1 MSGKNIIIAMAAVLA
16 CAALQSCGNRLQ
28 DVPAEEY
35 ESVADTLAVNE
46 LGICDSDYDV
56 EYETVGRGDFFAQIM
71 NSYGVSN
78 AEVLKITEAMK
89 GVFDVRDIRV
99 GNDYSVYISKKDSLM
114 DYWVYGI
121 DRKRHLV
128 LKLRDSVTANIV
140 EKQTVAV
147 PKFTDVTINNSLWYD
162 MVQSGASP
170 LLIMKLSDIYAWT
183 VDFFALQKG
192 DSFKIIYDEIL
203 CDGELFDIGDVR
215 YVEFVHD
222 GEKYPSVMF
231 DQGDGGNV
239 FWNDKG
245 ESMRKAFLKAPLNYS
260 RVSSGFSYAR
270 RHPVTRKVQP
280 HTGVDYAAPAGT
292 PVMTIGDGVVVERQ
306 YKGANG
312 NIVKIR
318 HNSVYTS
325 AYLHLSRFAK
335 GLKVGQRV
343 RQGQVI
349 GYVGSTGRST
359 GPHLDFRIWKNGTP
373 INPLKMESPSAEPL
387 KKENMDAFMSVLK
400 QYESSID
407 SLYADELYVKAMSRL
422 SLSLSD
428 DVEAVSE
435 GEDK

>member
-1 MSGKNIIIAMAAVLA
+1 MMLASMAM
-16 CAALQSCGNRLQ
+16 CFALNACGNGQ
-28 DVPAEEY
+28 QEDMAEEPL
-35 ESVADTLAVNE
+35 SVTDSLALNE
-46 LGICDSDYDV
+46 FGICEDDYDV
-56 EYETVGRGDFFAQIM
+56 EYETVGRGDFFGAIM
-71 NSYGVSN
+71 NGYGVSN
-78 AEVLKITEAMK
+78 ADVFKIAEAMK

-99 GNDYSVYISKKDSLM
+99 GNDYSVYISKTDSLL

-121 DRKRHLV
+121 DRRRYLV
-128 LKLRDSVTANIV
+128 LKLRDSLEANIV
-140 EKQTVAV
+140 EKQTVTV
-147 PKFTDVTINNSLWYD
+147 PKYTDVTINNSLWYD
-162 MVQSGASP
+162 MVQAGASP

-192 DSFKIIYDEIL
+192 DSFKVIYDEIL
-203 CDGELFDIGDVR
+203 CDGELFEIGDVR

-222 GEKYPSVMF
+222 GQKYPSVMF

-239 FWNDKG
+239 FWNEKG

-260 RVSSGFSYAR
+260 RISSGFSYAR

-292 PVMTIGDGVVVERQ
+292 PVMTIGDGVVIERQ

-387 KKENMDAFMSVLK
+387 KKENMDAFRAVVR

-407 SLYADELYVKAMSRL
+407 SLYADELYVKAMERL
-422 SLSLSD
+422 SLSLAD
-428 DVEAVSE
+428 DVKAVSE
-435 GEDK
+435 GENH